1 MDKLGLMSL
10 LSTKSEKTI
19 AKNSNSK
26 SESLKGVLSST
37 GKNGMLFKNII
48 VDKNID
54 KNVEKSNVKESKS
67 EKQVSV
73 ETAVKSKEL
82 YSKISSNQL
91 KEKNSTKQ
99 DISQE
104 IAEKERVEVVE
115 KPMQTIL
122 KSESVKTAV
131 EPKSAASLYEKS
143 ASKEVEKKEKKSQE
157 TSFGSSTVLT
167 HYVPADVTKINELKT
182 DVKPAEASLAKE
194 AGMEIKDKKIGVAAN
209 SGLKQ
214 YGLTKIEE
222 KSSFTVEVPQKV
234 LDSSENKSEGLKS
247 SSEIKAKELINDVK
261 ADKKE
266 SLNIGSTL
274 EKQTLEVE
282 KRVSTSENSRKE
294 QNESKVQ
301 NSSADI
307 VKQENK
313 INEKNE
319 SYASKETVEEL
330 LKKGVAEI
338 TVSKGDNKIE
348 TKMQPRMD
356 IKQVDLSAVKEK
368 SDEQTVVKERLVSGE
383 SNISESNIEDKKV
396 VSEGKADE
404 RELKK
409 DENVAGL
416 KENGLKENF
425 KERTNFVKNDNEIK
439 NGLNH
444 LNLEADKTAKM
455 VSEFEKTDLKETAVK
470 EESEIKKNSHLK
482 ESVAEIKPKQDESK
496 KTETVVQKN
505 SDVSDKNFV
514 LNNNYSF
521 ENSQNQTI
529 DGNMKTQENQVVS
542 KNINYESMYSQV
554 DSFIKMNFN
563 SETREMKMRLTP
575 DDLGEVEVKINIDKN
590 IMIAEFTV
598 ESQRVKEVL
607 ESRFNELKNNLNEK
621 GIDVSQINVS
631 ISNGDNGN
639 RQEQRFAWDE
649 MQEMRKVNSSNRV
662 ENRDYSKINEAAVSY
677 YNNKSSTGIN
687 ILY

>member
-10 LSTKSEKTI
+10 LSTKSEKTT

-104 IAEKERVEVVE
+104 IAEKESGEVAE

-143 ASKEVEKKEKKSQE
+143 VSKEVEKKEKKSQE

-167 HYVPADVTKINELKT
+167 HYIPADVTKINELKT

-247 SSEIKAKELINDVK
+247 SSEIKAKELISDVK

-266 SLNIGSTL
+266 SLNIGSTV

-368 SDEQTVVKERLVSGE
+368 SDEQTVLKERLVS
-383 SNISESNIEDKKV
+383 SESNIKDRKA

-404 RELKK
+404 
-409 DENVAGL
+409 NVAGV
-416 KENGLKENF
+416 KENF
-425 KERTNFVKNDNEIK
+425 KERTNFVKNDNEVK

-444 LNLEADKTAKM
+444 LNMEADKTAKM

-496 KTETVVQKN
+496 KTETVLQKN
-505 SDVSDKNFV
+505 SDISDKNFV

-521 ENSQNQTI
+521 EHSQNQTI
-529 DGNMKTQENQVVS
+529 DGNMKTQENQAFA
-542 KNINYESMYSQV
+542 KNMNYEAMYSQV

-563 SETREMKMRLTP
+563 PETREMKMRLTP

-598 ESQRVKEVL
+598 ENQRVKEVL

-631 ISNGDNGN
+631 ISNGDSS
-639 RQEQRFAWDE
+639 RQEQRFVWDE
-649 MQEMRKVNSSNRV
+649 MQEKRKIVQAGKI
-662 ENRDYSKINEAAVSY
+662 ENRDYSKIDETAVSY

>member
-10 LSTKSEKTI
+10 LSTKSEKTT

-104 IAEKERVEVVE
+104 IAEKESGEVAE

-167 HYVPADVTKINELKT
+167 HYIPADVTKINELKT

-222 KSSFTVEVPQKV
+222 KSSFTVEVPKKV

-247 SSEIKAKELINDVK
+247 SSEIKAKELISDVK

-266 SLNIGSTL
+266 SLNIGSTV

-368 SDEQTVVKERLVSGE
+368 SDEQTVLKERLVS
-383 SNISESNIEDKKV
+383 SESNIKDRKA

-404 RELKK
+404 
-409 DENVAGL
+409 NVAGV
-416 KENGLKENF
+416 KENF
-425 KERTNFVKNDNEIK
+425 KERTNFVKNDNEVK

-444 LNLEADKTAKM
+444 LNMEADKTAKM

-496 KTETVVQKN
+496 KTETVLQKN
-505 SDVSDKNFV
+505 SDISDKNFV
-514 LNNNYSF
+514 LNNNFSF
-521 ENSQNQTI
+521 EHSQNQTI
-529 DGNMKTQENQVVS
+529 DGNMKTQENQAFA

-563 SETREMKMRLTP
+563 PETREMKMRLTP

-598 ESQRVKEVL
+598 ENQRVKEVL

-631 ISNGDNGN
+631 ISNGDSS
-639 RQEQRFAWDE
+639 RQEQRFVWDE
-649 MQEMRKVNSSNRV
+649 MQEKRKIVQAGKI
-662 ENRDYSKINEAAVSY
+662 ENRDYSKIDETAVSY